1 MRIVSISLGYHGYA
15 PVFARLI
22 EVLVSRNVLPV
33 FAIGKCG
40 CEFLAR
46 PTCFMPV
53 GSSWRMQR
61 KREGT
66 PLHRSHSSIA

>member
-1 MRIVSISLGYHGYA
+1 
-15 PVFARLI
+15 
-22 EVLVSRNVLPV
+22 
-33 FAIGKCG
+33 
-40 CEFLAR
+40 
-46 PTCFMPV
+46 MPV